1 MAQSC
6 FLLAEALSESEEHAE
21 EALVFYQEALARHQS
36 LKSTDDVLECLL
48 YMARSYTSLKV
59 FEKVIETF
67 VEAEKIFSTCPKID
81 GRLAVLVY
89 QEMADFF
96 TEVEV
101 TNKTKA
107 IESLQ
112 KAAAILERIK
122 VSEKDEEN
130 LVEVQAKILS
140 LELS

>member
-6 FLLAEALSESEEHAE
+6 FLLAEALSKSEEHE
-21 EALVFYQEALARHQS
+21 EALVYYQEALARHQS
-36 LKSTDDVLECLL
+36 LKSTNDVLECLFG
-48 YMARSYTSLKV
+48 MARSYTSLKV

-67 VEAEKIFSTCPKID
+67 VEAEKLFSTSAKID
-81 GRLAVLVY
+81 DRLAVLVY

-96 TEVEV
+96 IEVEV

-107 IESLQ
+107 IECLQ
-112 KAAAILERIK
+112 KAASILERM
-122 VSEKDEEN
+122 KDEEI

-140 LELS
+140 LKLS

>member
-6 FLLAEALSESEEHAE
+6 FLLAEALSESEEHE

-36 LKSTDDVLECLL
+36 LKSTNDVLECLL
-48 YMARSYTSLKV
+48 CMARSYTSLKV

-67 VEAEKIFSTCPKID
+67 VETEKLFSTSAKID
-81 GRLAVLVY
+81 DRLAVLVY

-96 TEVEV
+96 SEVEV

-112 KAAAILERIK
+112 KSAAILERIK
-122 VSEKDEEN
+122 VSEKEEKI

-140 LELS
+140 LGLS